1 MLKKIVLSIVAMAL
15 LLGIESLIAQERK
28 GKPEEKQK
36 QKAQA
41 KQLHEQQLCKKA
53 GRKREEGEIIEQR
66 PPVFGPMQNWPI
78 IRERFNIWFNKL
90 TKAYHENDREKIGQL
105 LRRMQQFRQRL
116 RKGRG
121 ALGEHRRDFLIRPGI
136 GRGQA
141 GTGRGRPWQ
150 FRGDLGRWGRAFPRR
165 GMRRCGRGFQRR
177 GVGQRGQGMPLMPSE
192 AAPSEGMCRP
202 EIAIP
207 PRDMGKPGPYLRRRG
222 INTPR
227 WDDVPGSEWNW

>member
-78 IRERFNIWFNKL
+78 IREREECTAMSVK
-90 TKAYHENDREKIGQL
+90 
-105 LRRMQQFRQRL
+105 
-116 RKGRG
+116 
-121 ALGEHRRDFLIRPGI
+121 
-136 GRGQA
+136 
-141 GTGRGRPWQ
+141 
-150 FRGDLGRWGRAFPRR
+150 FPFGSSR
-165 GMRRCGRGFQRR
+165 FPA
-177 GVGQRGQGMPLMPSE
+177 VSVTHTVTIT
-192 AAPSEGMCRP
+192 AAIS
-202 EIAIP
+202 
-207 PRDMGKPGPYLRRRG
+207 K
-222 INTPR
+222 
-227 WDDVPGSEWNW
+227 